1 MSYLIKDSIHGN
13 FVDAIYNEIF
23 SRRSNYYYF
32 IGRVLPWN
40 TPASPDVPLGTQS
53 YEYET
58 RNGIIL
64 VKKIQISDVSFVIP
78 RRDWVINTVY
88 DQFDGDYSSTNVANS
103 GATSLKA
110 ANFYVL
116 TAEFNV
122 YKCLFNNNNAPSTE
136 EPFGTDPLTTTTSDG
151 YVWKYLYTIPLSI
164 RNRFLTDTLMP
175 VQKSVNN
182 TFYSNGEVDRVIVDN
197 YGSGYFG
204 NLVVTLK
211 VNGEFKGAA
220 GNSIAN
226 LIPVFNQQG
235 SITAVKIKDA
245 GNNYISANI
254 SIIDNDN
261 TGNSYYK
268 GLSNV
273 TIINVGDGYEN
284 AAYITNTSATITTSG
299 AFQPNTNAT
308 IKLSF
313 NNNSLVGV
321 NITNPGSGYST
332 PAIAN
337 TVVNLSTSG
346 AFQPTTN
353 ANVILNFANSAI
365 LTPVIHNGA
374 IDRVLIEDPGVGYKS
389 NIQTVFSLIG
399 DGTGAALTPYI
410 NEAGQLED
418 VIIES
423 RGDGYTYLDIDVVG
437 DGSNANVFA
446 FLSTGDLDTV
456 QSTVELSAVDGG
468 LYAFR
473 VLNAGNNYT
482 AANII
487 VTGDGSGFAGTVIRS
502 NANTISH
509 ILVTNPGS
517 GYTHANVTITGT
529 GSNAIVTAILPPQGG
544 HGSDAVK
551 ELFADT
557 LMFYSTINNEL
568 IHGINVN
575 NDYRQFGIIRNP
587 KQFNSEKLF
596 ANSIGTPCILVAT
609 NTVIDDLANNLEAD
623 TLLQLSNDS
632 SKKFEVIEVDTINSR
647 ILLNTLNNKFV
658 STGNVLYD
666 PVTDSDYSILTVNTN
681 PTINKFSGELLFID
695 NRTKVS
701 YSDQQ
706 LVTLRTTIKL

>member
-1 MSYLIKDSIHGN
+1 M
-13 FVDAIYNEIF
+13 
-23 SRRSNYYYF
+23 
-32 IGRVLPWN
+32 
-40 TPASPDVPLGTQS
+40 
-53 YEYET
+53 
-58 RNGIIL
+58 
-64 VKKIQISDVSFVIP
+64 
-78 RRDWVINTVY
+78 
-88 DQFDGDYSSTNVANS
+88 
-103 GATSLKA
+103 
-110 ANFYVL
+110 
-116 TAEFNV
+116 
-122 YKCLFNNNNAPSTE
+122 
-136 EPFGTDPLTTTTSDG
+136 
-151 YVWKYLYTIPLSI
+151 
-164 RNRFLTDTLMP
+164 
-175 VQKSVNN
+175 
-182 TFYSNGEVDRVIVDN
+182 
-197 YGSGYFG
+197 
-204 NLVVTLK
+204 
-211 VNGEFKGAA
+211 
-220 GNSIAN
+220 
-226 LIPVFNQQG
+226 
-235 SITAVKIKDA
+235 
-245 GNNYISANI
+245 
-254 SIIDNDN
+254 
-261 TGNSYYK
+261 
-268 GLSNV
+268 
-273 TIINVGDGYEN
+273 N
-284 AAYITNTSATITTSG
+284 AAYITNTTATITTSG
-299 AFQPNTNAT
+299 TFQPNTNAT

-321 NITNPGSGYST
+321 NITNPGSGYT
-332 PAIAN
+332 VPVIAN

-346 AFQPTTN
+346 VFQPTTN
-353 ANVILNFANSAI
+353 ANIILNFANSAI

-399 DGTGAALTPYI
+399 DGTGASFTPYI

-482 AANII
+482 AANIV
-487 VTGDGSGFAGTVIRS
+487 VTGDGSGFAGTVVRS

-509 ILVTNPGS
+509 ILVTNPGL

-568 IHGINVN
+568 IHGVNVN

-596 ANSIGTPCILVAT
+596 ANSLGTPCILVAT
-609 NTVIDDLANNLEAD
+609 NTVIDDLSNNLEAD

-647 ILLNTLNNKFV
+647 ILLNTLNNKFI

-666 PVTDSDYSILTVNTN
+666 PVTDSDYSILTVNSN

>member
-1 MSYLIKDSIHGN
+1 M
-13 FVDAIYNEIF
+13 
-23 SRRSNYYYF
+23 
-32 IGRVLPWN
+32 
-40 TPASPDVPLGTQS
+40 
-53 YEYET
+53 
-58 RNGIIL
+58 
-64 VKKIQISDVSFVIP
+64 IP
-78 RRDWVINTVY
+78 RRDWVSGTVY
-88 DQFDGDYSSTNVANS
+88 DQFDGDYSSTNTAYSN
-103 GATSLKA
+103 ATSLKA

-182 TFYSNGEVDRVIVDN
+182 TFYSNGEVDRVIIDN
-197 YGSGYFG
+197 YGSGYYG
-204 NLVVTLK
+204 NLVVTLQ
-211 VNGEFKGAA
+211 VNGEFEGAA

-245 GNNYISANI
+245 GNNYTSANI

-273 TIINVGDGYEN
+273 IINNVGGGYVN
-284 AAYITNTSATITTSG
+284 AAYITNTTATITTSG

-321 NITNPGSGYST
+321 NITNPGSGYSV
-332 PAIAN
+332 PVIAN

-353 ANVILNFANSAI
+353 ANIILNFANSAI
-365 LTPVIHNGA
+365 LTPVIHNGV

-399 DGTGAALTPYI
+399 DGTGASFTPYI

-482 AANII
+482 AANIV
-487 VTGDGSGFAGTVIRS
+487 VTGDGSGFAGTVVRS

-509 ILVTNPGS
+509 ILVTNPGL

-529 GSNAIVTAILPPQGG
+529 GSNAIVTAILSPQGG

-568 IHGINVN
+568 IHGVNVN

-596 ANSIGTPCILVAT
+596 ANSLGTPCILVAT
-609 NTVIDDLANNLEAD
+609 NTVIDDLSNSLEAD

-647 ILLNTLNNKFV
+647 ILLNTLNNKFI

-666 PVTDSDYSILTVNTN
+666 PVTDSDYSVLTVNTN